1 MTRGVPKKLTE
12 KQIKFAKAL
21 VFNETR
27 LTPRECA
34 IEAGTTQ
41 NLHMLEL
48 VNYVIQN
55 YIH

>member
-34 IEAGTTQ
+34 IEAGYDPGIFTC
-41 NLHMLEL
+41 
-48 VNYVIQN
+48 
-55 YIH
+55 